1 MASSTSIFKIATTT
15 TTTTTLTYQN
25 RASSGRG
32 STATWISNNGISD
45 FSSLKIERKVK

>member
-1 MASSTSIFKIATTT
+1 MASSTSIFKIATT

>member
-1 MASSTSIFKIATTT
+1 MASSTSIFKIATTK
-15 TTTTTLTYQN
+15 TTTTLTYQN